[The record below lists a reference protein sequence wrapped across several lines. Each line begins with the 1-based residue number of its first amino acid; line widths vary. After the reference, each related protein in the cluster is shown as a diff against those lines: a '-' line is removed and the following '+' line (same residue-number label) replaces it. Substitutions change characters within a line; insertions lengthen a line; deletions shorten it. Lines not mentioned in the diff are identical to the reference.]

1 MLHNSFLDTLVAPCT
16 MQHQL
21 QFWDVCVRA
30 YLDFKG
36 EIPLEALNDHN
47 KKRELDA

>member
-1 MLHNSFLDTLVAPCT
+1 
-16 MQHQL
+16 MQHRL
-21 QFWDVCVRA
+21 QFWDVCARVCVCA